1 MLLYSTTGGM
11 WTYPVRITY
20 SFIPDGTSIGGSPSK
35 LYATMPSGWQTA
47 IEQAAAVWEAA
58 TGINFVQVPDDGAPI
73 GSNGDQQG
81 DPNFGDIRFGGMPQ
95 SSSVLAFAFFPPPF
109 NGGTNAGDIFFN
121 TAQLWQTNGSNYDL
135 MSCAIH
141 EIGHALGME
150 HSAIYSAVMYADYH
164 GVAQSLTSDDTSG
177 IQSIYGAAPGD
188 SDNGQW
194 NWLGV
199 NGNGQG
205 TATGHI
211 TNNNDVDWY
220 YTQAPANTNGILTVS
235 MQSSN
240 LSSLC
245 PSVYVYDTNWN
256 YLGGANLSGVY
267 GGTATATIGGV
278 SPGNWYYIA
287 AAPANQSQSTP
298 GTTGNYGL
306 LVNFCGQY
314 QPPIPPPYTVVAA
327 QPSQDPSTTPE
338 GTGWTIGGKFIP
350 YLGILDLS
358 ILNNIISLLGDGIF
372 RIVYGSLSGYGD
384 IMEVGDKVAHSH
396 HLSKVAH
403 GHHLNEGAGNTQL
416 HKHHQHRE
424 DTLPGDA
431 SEATIIPLSVNTSA
445 DDNHGGPG
453 TMFHLRNEAPR
464 RVEAARLRAVD
475 AVLSG
480 WRPGGLL
487 SARPPFDGRRP
498 SGSRPTLSLSLRPE
512 GDLITHAWPVKS
524 LAKASP

>member
-1 MLLYSTTGGM
+1 MTRTGTT
-11 WTYPVRITY
+11 
-20 SFIPDGTSIGGSPSK
+20 
-35 LYATMPSGWQTA
+35 
-47 IEQAAAVWEAA
+47 WEA
-58 TGINFVQVPDDGAPI
+58 
-73 GSNGDQQG
+73 
-81 DPNFGDIRFGGMPQ
+81 R
-95 SSSVLAFAFFPPPF
+95 
-109 NGGTNAGDIFFN
+109 
-121 TAQLWQTNGSNYDL
+121 
-135 MSCAIH
+135 
-141 EIGHALGME
+141 
-150 HSAIYSAVMYADYH
+150 
-164 GVAQSLTSDDTSG
+164 
-177 IQSIYGAAPGD
+177 
-188 SDNGQW
+188 
-194 NWLGV
+194 
-199 NGNGQG
+199 
-205 TATGHI
+205 
-211 TNNNDVDWY
+211 
-220 YTQAPANTNGILTVS
+220 
-235 MQSSN
+235 
-240 LSSLC
+240 
-245 PSVYVYDTNWN
+245 
-256 YLGGANLSGVY
+256 NLSGVY

-396 HLSKVAH
+396 HLS
-403 GHHLNEGAGNTQL
+403 EGAGNTQL
-416 HKHHQHRE
+416 DEHHQHRE

-431 SEATIIPLSVNTSA
+431 SEATIIPLSVNTGA

-480 WRPGGLL
+480 WRP
-487 SARPPFDGRRP
+487 RRP
-498 SGSRPTLSLSLRPE
+498 AQRAPAVRWEAALGEPSHTL
-512 GDLITHAWPVKS
+512 PVTS
-524 LAKASP
+524 S